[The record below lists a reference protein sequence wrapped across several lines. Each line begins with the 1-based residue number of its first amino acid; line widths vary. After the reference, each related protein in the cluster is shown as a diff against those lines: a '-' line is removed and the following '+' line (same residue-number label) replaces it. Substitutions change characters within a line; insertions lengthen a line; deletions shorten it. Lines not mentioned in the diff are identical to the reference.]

1 MDSVFEEKRPP
12 FLQMFDVMVSILV
25 SVDSVFEV
33 PLGIIRAALSR
44 CFNPSFCG
52 FGI

>member
-1 MDSVFEEKRPP
+1 MDSVFEAILCRSDLDLVE
-12 FLQMFDVMVSILV
+12 VSILV

-33 PLGIIRAALSR
+33 VYQIPDPSGISG
-44 CFNPSFCG
+44 FNPSFCG